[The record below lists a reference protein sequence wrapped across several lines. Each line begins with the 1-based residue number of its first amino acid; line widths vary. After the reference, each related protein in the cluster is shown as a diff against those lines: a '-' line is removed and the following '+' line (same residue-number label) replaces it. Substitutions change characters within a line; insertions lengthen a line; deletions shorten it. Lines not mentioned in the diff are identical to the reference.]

1 MLKAIKESK
10 RNIKVCSFDDTE
22 TTRKAMLN
30 GDILATVYQQ
40 PFEQGYNA
48 VKSVFETVV
57 AKAAVPEYQYSQLYI
72 KVDKSL

>member
-1 MLKAIKESK
+1 
-10 RNIKVCSFDDTE
+10 
-22 TTRKAMLN
+22 MLN
-30 GDILATVYQQ
+30 GDILATVFQQ

-57 AKAAVPEYQYSQLYI
+57 AKSAVPEYQYSQLYI

>member
-1 MLKAIKESK
+1 MI
-10 RNIKVCSFDDTE
+10 
-22 TTRKAMLN
+22 N

-57 AKAAVPEYQYSQLYI
+57 AKTAVSEYQYSQLYI